1 MTSLLPLFIK
11 AVSSCGGIA
20 DQASKSNPTTTT
32 SAIRCE
38 QIDQITGTKEY
49 FVVDTEKNQ
58 GMWHSELN
66 LDLATLITHRLEKI
80 ALARENSDKF
90 QKAQE
95 DEQKRK
101 HTEKERL
108 EMEKKKVLIEKRQQE
123 LLRRMAQ
130 NSKGTATSSKDQAI
144 KSPAKPAK
152 QASEAK
158 TNILESSFLS
168 FDAALNMHRDLTLNL
183 LVTSANRGE
192 ASVPVAA
199 IAAIRNTTMMNMKA
213 TNDVL
218 RSTGKALTDDQ
229 IKNKMILAESAAVQK
244 YIKEMNTAKKPSV
257 SQQKSM

>member
-1 MTSLLPLFIK
+1 MTSSLSLFIK
-11 AVSSCGGIA
+11 VVSSCGGIA

-38 QIDQITGTKEY
+38 QIDQITGINEY
-49 FVVDTEKNQ
+49 FVVDSEKNQ

-66 LDLATLITHRLEKI
+66 LDLATLITHRFEKI
-80 ALARENSDKF
+80 SLARENSEKV

-95 DEQKRK
+95 NEKKRIQM
-101 HTEKERL
+101 ERERL
-108 EMEKKKVLIEKRQQE
+108 ETEKKKVQIEKRQKE

-130 NSKGTATSSKDQAI
+130 NNKGKATSSKDKAI
-144 KSPAKPAK
+144 KNPAKPAK

-158 TNILESSFLS
+158 SIVSESSLLS
-168 FDAALNMHRDLTLNL
+168 FDAALNIHRDLTLNL

-199 IAAIRNTTMMNMKA
+199 ITATRNTTMMNMKA

-229 IKNKMILAESAAVQK
+229 IKNKMTLAESAAVQT
-244 YIKEMNTAKKPSV
+244 YIKEMHTTKKSSV
-257 SQQKSM
+257 